1 MTTELIFYTTEGCH
15 LCEQAQALLQ
25 NLLLQYPTDFQIEI
39 VDIVH
44 SEVLIEQ
51 YGTRIPVL
59 LKVAT
64 QEDLGWPFDEQSLL
78 QFVAIASA

>member
-1 MTTELIFYTTEGCH
+1 MTTDLVFYTTEGCH

-25 NLLLQYPTDFQIEI
+25 NLLLQYPTGFQIEI
-39 VDIVH
+39 IDIVD

-59 LKVAT
+59 LNLGTK
-64 QEDLGWPFDEQSLL
+64 EDLGWPFDYQSLL
-78 QFVAIASA
+78 QFAGLESA